1 MSSRLSQLQKLIQE
15 SELDGYLVPTTDE
28 HLNEY
33 VPLHHRRLEA
43 LSGFNGSA
51 GIAIVLREGRSQ
63 LFVDSRYHIQADAQ
77 SGEPV
82 SYTHLT
88 LPTINSV

>member
-51 GIAIVLREGRSQ
+51 GIARRS
-63 LFVDSRYHIQADAQ
+63 
-77 SGEPV
+77 
-82 SYTHLT
+82 
-88 LPTINSV
+88 

>member
-33 VPLHHRRLEA
+33 VPLHDRSSGDKMGIATRPNRSKWARISAELEA
-43 LSGFNGSA
+43 ST
-51 GIAIVLREGRSQ
+51 
-63 LFVDSRYHIQADAQ
+63 D
-77 SGEPV
+77 
-82 SYTHLT
+82 
-88 LPTINSV
+88 